1 MPGGLIIMVAVFAA
15 LVVGSWVG
23 YLLSGRGHRE
33 ELRSERRAR
42 NVRESLARPG
52 ASGVTRRGAAIG
64 SQPPV
69 SEDDT
74 YR

>member
-1 MPGGLIIMVAVFAA
+1 MIAVPVVLI
-15 LVVGSWVG
+15 VGARIG

-33 ELRSERRAR
+33 QLWAERRAR
-42 NVRESLARPG
+42 NVREVLARPG
-52 ASGVTRRGAAIG
+52 ASGVTRRGAALG

-69 SEDDT
+69 SEDDV